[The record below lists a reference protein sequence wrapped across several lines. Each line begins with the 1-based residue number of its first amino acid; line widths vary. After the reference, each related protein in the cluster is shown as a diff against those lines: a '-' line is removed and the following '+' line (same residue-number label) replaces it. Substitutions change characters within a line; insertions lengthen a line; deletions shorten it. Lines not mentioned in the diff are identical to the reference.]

1 MTYRLALFGHPVKH
15 SLSPKIHQGF
25 AHQFGLD
32 IDYRLI
38 DITGDELQHRVQ
50 QFFARGGHG
59 ANITVPHKQ
68 AVMTVT
74 DQLTE
79 RAQQAGAVNTLFI
92 KDQQLQGDNTD
103 GDGLVHDFKQKHIQT
118 SNRRILILGAG
129 GAVKGILPALLATK
143 PEHIHI
149 YNRTI
154 EKARQLAARS
164 ANCDVLSKDDTTH
177 AFDVL
182 INGTSLGHHG
192 QSPPLHPK
200 WIKPHTI
207 VYDLSYGE
215 AAQPF
220 LKKAKQLGVTKTFAG
235 LGMLHHQAALAFERW
250 FNRVPKISLPTD
262 NRSE

>member
-1 MTYRLALFGHPVKH
+1 MTYQLALFGDPVKH
-15 SLSPKIHQGF
+15 SLSPQIHQGF
-25 AHQFGLD
+25 AQQFGFD
-32 IDYRLI
+32 IDYQLI
-38 DITGDELQHRVQ
+38 QVSAAELRSRIND
-50 QFFARGGHG
+50 FFNSGGHG

-68 AVMTVT
+68 AALAVT

-79 RAQQAGAVNTLFI
+79 RAQQAAVVNTLFI
-92 KDQQLQGDNTD
+92 KDGQLWGDNTD
-103 GDGLVHDFKQKHIQT
+103 GAGLVNDFKQKQIQT
-118 SNRRILILGAG
+118 HNQRILILGAG

-143 PEHIHI
+143 PEHIRI

-164 ANCDVLSKDDTTH
+164 GNCDVLSKDNTTH

-192 QSPPLHPK
+192 QSPPLHPE

-220 LKKAKQLGVTKTFAG
+220 LKKAMQLGVTKTFTG

-250 FNRVPKISLPTD
+250 FNRVPKITLP
-262 NRSE
+262 NNN